1 LSSRH
6 LAILPGNKKAL
17 MEPAERANKRNWW
30 GLLWP
35 LGEALRFLTLLP
47 IGGLPP
53 VSAGAIARAIG
64 FFPLAGAAIGALLVG
79 VGLLSG
85 ALWDEWVRAVAIV
98 VAWAIITG
106 GLHLDGLSDTFDAVL
121 SWRSRE
127 RKLEIMKDSRIGA
140 MGAIALI
147 AVFLLKIALLHSAG
161 EGWVRAVV
169 LAPVLGR
176 WADTYGIFWFPP
188 ARTGGLG
195 REFQSQVGRA
205 DFIFGSGTAFVLAV
219 ALGGTRGIVAL
230 ALIWVVSHVLGMW
243 WTHDLGGLTGDT
255 YGALCEIAEVVA
267 LGVMSSTL

>member
-1 LSSRH
+1 MSQSPEPSSS
-6 LAILPGNKKAL
+6 
-17 MEPAERANKRNWW
+17 RNWW
-30 GLLWP
+30 GPLWP
-35 LGEALRFLTLLP
+35 LGEALRFLTILP

-53 VSAGAIARAIG
+53 ISEGAIARSIA
-64 FFPLAGAAIGALLVG
+64 FFPLAGALIGVLLSG

-85 ALWDEWVRAVAIV
+85 ALWDDWVRAVAVV
-98 VAWAIITG
+98 VAWGVITA

-147 AVFLLKIALLHSAG
+147 AILLLKVALLHSADA
-161 EGWVRAVV
+161 GWLRAVV

-188 ARTGGLG
+188 ARARGLG

-205 DFIFGSGTAFVLAV
+205 DFAIASGSTLVLAA
-219 ALGGTRGIVAL
+219 ALGGARGLIAL
-230 ALIWVVSHVLGMW
+230 ALTWVVAQALGMW
-243 WTHDLGGLTGDT
+243 WTRDLGGLTGDT

-267 LGVMSSTL
+267 LGVMSSKL